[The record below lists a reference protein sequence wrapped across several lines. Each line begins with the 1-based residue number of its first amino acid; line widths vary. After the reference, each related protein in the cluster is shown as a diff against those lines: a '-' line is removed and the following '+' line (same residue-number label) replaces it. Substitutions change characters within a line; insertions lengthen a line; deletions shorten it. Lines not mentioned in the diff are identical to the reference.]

1 MYFGTLNEQLFMK
14 SKSTP
19 DIHTNMLLFYVCF
32 IIIIIIIVI
41 IIIIII
47 VIIKIIINII
57 VIISKIL
64 ESQTTFER

>member
-32 IIIIIIIVI
+32 IIIIIIIIV
-41 IIIIII
+41 I

>member
-41 IIIIII
+41 